1 MAKCYEILETLN
13 CKTKKQNTNQICEG
27 KKKNML
33 MIIIITIFKK
43 LWNADNALK
52 V

>member
-27 KKKNML
+27 NKKHVN
-33 MIIIITIFKK
+33 
-43 LWNADNALK
+43 NNRYNN